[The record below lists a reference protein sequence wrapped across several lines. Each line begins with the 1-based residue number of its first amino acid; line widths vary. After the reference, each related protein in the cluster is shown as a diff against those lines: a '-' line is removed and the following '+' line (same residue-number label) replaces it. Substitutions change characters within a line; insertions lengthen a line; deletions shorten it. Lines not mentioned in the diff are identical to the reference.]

1 MIYTAEYMQWGPF
14 LQIHL
19 HVMEVFSGRRAQ
31 KPSGV
36 SRVKASVI
44 CFNCGTAGHLAR
56 RCSNRKWN
64 RKCRRLSYNEA
75 DCKTEKNREGR
86 VDKIILDSVDSCIN
100 MLLATVD
107 SVKLICLIET
117 ASSVNLIEIYVGCKL
132 KLHVEDGI
140 CNILRSFM
148 GSYVSTNK
156 SAAVTIRIMDVTAT
170 VRVTI
175 VENHHIKYDASIGR
189 DFVDQRH
196 VVLIKF

>member
-1 MIYTAEYMQWGPF
+1 MCT
-14 LQIHL
+14 
-19 HVMEVFSGRRAQ
+19 
-31 KPSGV
+31 
-36 SRVKASVI
+36 
-44 CFNCGTAGHLAR
+44 
-56 RCSNRKWN
+56 
-64 RKCRRLSYNEA
+64 
-75 DCKTEKNREGR
+75 
-86 VDKIILDSVDSCIN
+86 
-100 MLLATVD
+100 
-107 SVKLICLIET
+107 
-117 ASSVNLIEIYVGCKL
+117 L

-175 VENHHIKYDASIGR
+175 LENHHIKYDASIGR